1 MKYNPKIHHRRSI
14 RLKEYDYSQAG
25 GYYLT
30 IVTQNRECLFG
41 EILDGKIILN
51 KYGLI
56 VKTIWNDLPNHY
68 NHIKLDKY
76 VIMPN
81 YIHGTMKRHGL
92 PEIVRGFKT
101 FSSRRINQYR
111 KTPAK
116 NCGNAII
123 GNILSAIKTNWIE
136 FANILSTTHC
146 KDQKSL
152 SATCGW
158 ILSSRKESASAL
170 RVCCVNMRATVWVLL
185 ILTEF

>member
-14 RLKEYDYSQAG
+14 RLKGYDYSQAG

-68 NHIKLDKY
+68 NHIKLDEY

-81 YIHGTMKRHGL
+81 HIHGIVIINDDVGAGFKPAPTIKRHGL

-111 KTPAK
+111 NTPGQK
-116 NCGNAII
+116 LWQRNYYEHII
-123 GNILSAIKTNWIE
+123 RNDDELNRIREYIINNLLKWETDRNHPDNIIT
-136 FANILSTTHC
+136 
-146 KDQKSL
+146 
-152 SATCGW
+152 
-158 ILSSRKESASAL
+158 
-170 RVCCVNMRATVWVLL
+170 
-185 ILTEF
+185 